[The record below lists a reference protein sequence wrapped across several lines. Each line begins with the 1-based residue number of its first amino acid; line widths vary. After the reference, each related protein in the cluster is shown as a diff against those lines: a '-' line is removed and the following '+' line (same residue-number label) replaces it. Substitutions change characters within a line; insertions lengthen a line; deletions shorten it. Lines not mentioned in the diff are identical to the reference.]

1 MPVAIDLARIDH
13 TPRPESREP
22 AREGRPKGKAG
33 SSPLAVFARIQIG
46 GSRKV
51 KLADLVLFT
60 QQLGLLLN
68 AGTGLV
74 PAIGALALQMKPCMM
89 KEILMQVHARLE
101 GGSRLSECLEQYPL
115 VFDTLFVSIIRAGEA
130 SGALR
135 ESLDQLAGILEMRRR
150 LYGRIREAMTYPA
163 ILTCIMGIV
172 IVFMMTY
179 MFPRFSELFADL
191 GDELPWTTRMLMG
204 SATLLRSRWWAVIP
218 IAIMAVVGV
227 QKLWKMEALRRLKDW
242 LKLGLPFVG
251 ALYTEAYLFQL
262 FSSLGLLLGSR
273 VPHLEAIGIARKAV
287 GNVLYQGFFASL
299 AEHVEAGRGVAQAF
313 QESRLFPQT
322 VKLMIAT
329 AEGTGALDTVM
340 TRLSQHY
347 REELE
352 SHIRRLSTL
361 IEPIMLVIMGVM
373 VGFIAISF
381 IVPIFKLSRA
391 VH

>member
-1 MPVAIDLARIDH
+1 
-13 TPRPESREP
+13 
-22 AREGRPKGKAG
+22 
-33 SSPLAVFARIQIG
+33 
-46 GSRKV
+46 
-51 KLADLVLFT
+51 
-60 QQLGLLLN
+60 
-68 AGTGLV
+68 
-74 PAIGALALQMKPCMM
+74 
-89 KEILMQVHARLE
+89 MQVHARLE